1 MTRFLKGYTRFF
13 RGKMTRFWRGDFGI
27 ALRKKNTQEQEM
39 GDYNQG
45 SSRYISSYSRNSYL
59 YSILHYSLTIF

>member
-13 RGKMTRFWRGDFGI
+13 RGKMTRFWRGDSRV
-27 ALRKKNTQEQEM
+27 ALRKKSTQEQEM
-39 GDYNQG
+39 GDCNQG
-45 SSRYISSYSRNSYL
+45 SSMYVSSYSQNSYP